1 MKSLVRIT
9 RSASALWPFYLGVL
23 LTATITAL
31 VSLVAPFLT
40 REATDVIVET
50 VQSGGDTTG
59 ALRTVLLLALALFI
73 ADATKAL
80 FNNIGGYIGDVM
92 VSRLRQILSNRYF
105 AKLLALPQGYYDNQ
119 VTGTIIAR
127 LDRSIANITQFIQSF
142 ANNFFTMI
150 IQTIAVLAITA
161 WYYWPLTILLAL
173 LFPIYMWLTALTSKR
188 WQKFEAVKNENI
200 DQANGRFAEV
210 IGQVKVTKSFVAES
224 RELDHFAQ
232 RYGTVVDTTR
242 PQSRW
247 WHMMDTFRG
256 IAMAVIF
263 LGIYAVIFWR
273 TLEGHF
279 SIGDMVMLLQM
290 VTMAKQPVFMMSWMI
305 DTAQRAI
312 AGSRDYFKVMEED
325 LEPTA
330 SRELVAAI
338 TDSGTPD
345 LNLTP
350 ITPLEPTPRAPGL
363 AFDDVSFAYEEGKPV
378 VTNISFSA
386 HEGQKVALVGESG
399 GGKSTLVNLL
409 LGLYHPS
416 AGHLDVLGHRVD
428 DLTASRLRA
437 SVGVVF
443 QESYLFS
450 GTIRDNIAYGKP
462 GATEEEIVDVA
473 KRANA
478 HDFIEAF
485 PDGYDTVIGERGLK
499 LSGGQKQ
506 RVSVAR
512 AMLKDAPIL
521 VLDEATSALDTKAER
536 AVQAGLDEL
545 MKDRTTLI
553 IAHRLSTIADVDT
566 IITLEAGRID
576 EMGSPAELAQSGGI
590 YAELLKLTQSSSAA
604 DRRRLKKYGF
614 VTGANSR
621 SEHGEESE

>member
-1 MKSLVRIT
+1 M
-9 RSASALWPFYLGVL
+9 
-23 LTATITAL
+23 
-31 VSLVAPFLT
+31 
-40 REATDVIVET
+40 
-50 VQSGGDTTG
+50 
-59 ALRTVLLLALALFI
+59 
-73 ADATKAL
+73 
-80 FNNIGGYIGDVM
+80 
-92 VSRLRQILSNRYF
+92 
-105 AKLLALPQGYYDNQ
+105 
-119 VTGTIIAR
+119 
-127 LDRSIANITQFIQSF
+127 
-142 ANNFFTMI
+142 
-150 IQTIAVLAITA
+150 
-161 WYYWPLTILLAL
+161 
-173 LFPIYMWLTALTSKR
+173 
-188 WQKFEAVKNENI
+188 
-200 DQANGRFAEV
+200 
-210 IGQVKVTKSFVAES
+210 
-224 RELDHFAQ
+224 
-232 RYGTVVDTTR
+232 
-242 PQSRW
+242 
-247 WHMMDTFRG
+247 
-256 IAMAVIF
+256 
-263 LGIYAVIFWR
+263 
-273 TLEGHF
+273 
-279 SIGDMVMLLQM
+279 
-290 VTMAKQPVFMMSWMI
+290 
-305 DTAQRAI
+305 
-312 AGSRDYFKVMEED
+312 
-325 LEPTA
+325 
-330 SRELVAAI
+330 
-338 TDSGTPD
+338 
-345 LNLTP
+345 
-350 ITPLEPTPRAPGL
+350 
-363 AFDDVSFAYEEGKPV
+363 
-378 VTNISFSA
+378 
-386 HEGQKVALVGESG
+386 GESG

-614 VTGANSR
+614 VTGTNSH
-621 SEHGEESE
+621 SQHGEESE